1 VVHRRHHTLKAATD
15 ISEGPRNRR
24 LGTEDNPVFAGMHD
38 ASALVV
44 GATLAA
50 ARSAVFPE
58 HGLMPEP

>member
-1 VVHRRHHTLKAATD
+1 ML
-15 ISEGPRNRR
+15 EFG
-24 LGTEDNPVFAGMHD
+24 LGTEDNPVFAAMHD